1 MALEPIGR
9 LLILVGGVLL
19 VAGIVLVL
27 GDRVPFVGRLPGDIR
42 IERVGVVIL
51 IPLGTMLV
59 VSVVLSLVLGIVGR
73 GR

>member
-1 MALEPIGR
+1 MGLEPIGR
-9 LLILVGGVLL
+9 LLIVVGGVIV

-27 GDRVPFVGRLPGDIR
+27 GDRVPLVGGLPGDIR
-42 IERVGVVIL
+42 IERDGVVIL

-59 VSVVLSLVLGIVGR
+59 LSVVLSIVLGLFGR

>member
-9 LLILVGGVLL
+9 LLILLGGVLL

-42 IERVGVVIL
+42 IERDGVVVL